1 MRDRALIVTE
11 FPAKSFILNRIAEED
26 ERSRGPESRRDL
38 ERAGKG
44 WEGVRATGSSI
55 NSREMQASLA
65 DSPLVFSSAFER
77 SFDGLTG
84 PFLTWFP
91 GSCIRVFPLSPTRRR
106 RNSLWTRNR
115 KRIFDTRIQRLDH
128 IPKYFQ
134 PRFTLCFGISR
145 MMHTPVYII
154 FLLKERVGEKEE
166 ASFDDVLLIV
176 SSNNARIAGIYG
188 KYRPIYLFF
197 CFPPL
202 FVSVN
207 IKSCYRALWKIAVD
221 GKRSVRQISINII
234 VYKWYCKYVK
244 ILLL

>member
-134 PRFTLCFGISR
+134 PRFTLCFEICFEDDA
-145 MMHTPVYII
+145 YII
-154 FLLKERVGEKEE
+154 FLLKERVGGKEE

-176 SSNNARIAGIYG
+176 SSNNARIVGIYG